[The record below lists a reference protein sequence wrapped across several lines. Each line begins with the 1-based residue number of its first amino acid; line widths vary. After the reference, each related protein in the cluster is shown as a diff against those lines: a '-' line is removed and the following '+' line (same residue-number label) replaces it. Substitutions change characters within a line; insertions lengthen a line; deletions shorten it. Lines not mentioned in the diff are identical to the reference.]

1 MGEDVG
7 LRSGAEKKRSEIIC
21 PTHPLLP
28 AQSGSH
34 TGRGRAPN
42 RDDYAVHQPF
52 GIRQSHPS
60 EKVVVKLA
68 DALGIDRAQLFLLA
82 NPAAEAILT
91 PPDESEHGSAWE
103 EFRKDKR
110 LHRIHKISV
119 EEMALLSEIDMLGA
133 GVRSARDYMF
143 ILNTIRHALGR

>member
-1 MGEDVG
+1 VAPRKNALKSFARHIRSCRRSLG
-7 LRSGAEKKRSEIIC
+7 LTQEEVARRIATTTPYISHLESGKR
-21 PTHPLLP
+21 
-28 AQSGSH
+28 
-34 TGRGRAPN
+34 
-42 RDDYAVHQPF
+42 
-52 GIRQSHPS
+52 HPS

-119 EEMALLSEIDMLGA
+119 EEMVLLSQIDMLGA